1 MQGRNRGPVM
11 PPSSRLLLSAW
22 PSSHGI
28 PSGPCDATKLQAPAV
43 GLAVLTRGPLGS
55 QDHRSAGSRKGKGRV
70 GPARATPRR
79 GLSRSPGPGSS
90 VPSASA
96 ECVLAT
102 PSGGAGG
109 SRGCPAPQGTGRV
122 LPVRKGRTEWASVG
136 SATELTARP
145 LTLQPGKLRPR
156 DGVGLTGQCGQSGGW
171 STAQTGG
178 FSGRL
183 GSSGLTEVSLVSG
196 LHCPRQQ
203 PVPPAFS
210 RRSLC
215 THRSGEVGVTFGG
228 HWGETG

>member
-11 PPSSRLLLSAW
+11 LPSSRLLLSVW
-22 PSSHGI
+22 PSSCGV
-28 PSGPCDATKLQAPAV
+28 PSGPRIIGALAAGRGRA
-43 GLAVLTRGPLGS
+43 GLGW
-55 QDHRSAGSRKGKGRV
+55 
-70 GPARATPRR
+70 PRPHFAE
-79 GLSRSPGPGSS
+79 GFPEAPGPGSS

-122 LPVRKGRTEWASVG
+122 LPVRKGRTEWVSVG
-136 SATELTARP
+136 SAMELTARP

-156 DGVGLTGQCGQSGGW
+156 DGVGLTGQCGQWGGW

-183 GSSGLTEVSLVSG
+183 GSSGLAGVSLVSG
-196 LHCPRQQ
+196 LHRPRQQ

-210 RRSLC
+210 RWSLC
-215 THRSGEVGVTFGG
+215 THRSGAVGVTFGG